1 MRRAMSGALILA
13 ATLSWVAGAVPA
25 HAAYPGDNGKI
36 VFLRDFDSVDL
47 QLFTIEPDGST
58 PTSIYPT
65 GGKSPSWS
73 PDGRRI
79 AFQGCRNVNLPSC
92 GIWVIDADGS
102 NAVQLTSTR
111 WDAVAGDGPSWSP
124 DGTKLAFTRGTVPCG
139 DPACGGDIHVM
150 SADGTGIVNIT
161 NDPAEDQDP
170 AWSPD
175 GELIAFRSDRRG
187 DEEIYVM
194 KPDGSDVRRLTDAT
208 AGASTF
214 DSSPDWAPD
223 GSKLAFSR
231 NMAIGPVDSELFT
244 VKRDGSGETRITFD
258 PRLNGN
264 PAWSPDGTKIV
275 MTTALLVELRDDI
288 EVIDADGSNP
298 IVLTSGRERDVWPD
312 WQPIPSRPPDCSS
325 VRPSRSLLW
334 PPNRAFRSV
343 VLGGGTDPDGDPVSL
358 AIDAVTQDEPV
369 RAPGDPTFPDAR
381 AGGEPDT
388 VQLRAERNPRG
399 DGRVY
404 RIAFTLSDDRG
415 LDCTGEVAVT
425 VPRHRE
431 RAAVDSAPPSYDSLA
446 P

>member
-1 MRRAMSGALILA
+1 VKRAMPGALILA
-13 ATLSWVAGAVPA
+13 ATLSWVAAAIPA
-25 HAAYPGDNGKI
+25 HAAYPGQNGKI

-47 QLFTIEPDGST
+47 QLFTMEPDGSA

-79 AFQGCRNVNLPSC
+79 AFQGCPNVNLPSC
-92 GIWVIDADGS
+92 GIWVIDADKG

-111 WDAVAGDGPSWSP
+111 FDAVAGDGPSWSP

-139 DPACGGDIHVM
+139 DPACGGDVHVM
-150 SADGTGIVNIT
+150 NADGTGIVNIT

-175 GELIAFRSDRRG
+175 GELIAFRSDRGG

-194 KPDGSDVRRLTDAT
+194 EPDGTDVRRLTDAT

-223 GSKLAFSR
+223 GSSLVFAR

-244 VKRDGSGETRITFD
+244 INRDGTGETRITFD
-258 PRLNGN
+258 PRLNGD

-275 MTTALLVELRDDI
+275 MTTALLTELRDDI
-288 EVIDADGSNP
+288 EVIGADGSNP
-298 IVLTSGRERDVWPD
+298 TVLTSGRERDVWPD
-312 WQPIPSRPPDCSS
+312 WQPIPSRPPDCSP
-325 VRPSRSLLW
+325 VRPSRAVLW
-334 PPNRAFRSV
+334 PPNRMFRSV
-343 VLGGGTDPDGDPVSL
+343 ALGGGTDPDGDPVTL

-381 AGGEPDT
+381 AGGEADT
-388 VQLRAERNPRG
+388 IQLRAERNPRG

-415 LDCTGEVAVT
+415 LGCTGDVPVA
-425 VPRHRE
+425 VPRHRD
-431 RAAVDSAPPSYDSLA
+431 RAAVDSAPPSYDSPA